1 MSRSGL
7 RAHRHRSFGRAAW
20 LSAAAVL
27 VCAFAHADEGM
38 ALDDRVDFDSVGA
51 LIGSQRDAIQR
62 LREVQERCFSETHAG
77 RLQVARLRATAAL
90 LEWIDADEFERLPQ
104 DEQRRFRYLEPYL
117 GPGDPELQSDEEA
130 LAAAQ
135 RALTR
140 YRTLA
145 EQLGPV
151 AWLDFG
157 IRADI
162 GIPTHARGERTHAEL
177 HRNSMEVRSAAR
189 RVWFWESARFR
200 AALEDGNSD
209 EARDASRMIVAAY
222 RWVASAPFF
231 AMNSFAGS
239 LVSSLCD
246 DVRWGLE
253 QGLIDHGL
261 AEELALLLSQV
272 ERWRTPY
279 ECITAVE
286 QARSLLG
293 HSEQLQELRA
303 QRADPA
309 EVDLDAR
316 LAHLRDFFM
325 LESQMLEAFGRADDG
340 SHDLIGIRANFA
352 AAQASLIE
360 RWPNVDGLFQATLS
374 DAIRNLHMWNAV
386 AVRPH
391 LLVTRTMLAIE
402 LYRAAEGAYPETLE
416 ALVPRY
422 LDEVP
427 IDPFGGP
434 DSVLGYRVLED
445 GHDLPVGTGYALWTI
460 GPAPAPGAGEHDF
473 AAINPQVSGLK
484 AMDAWLIR
492 NESPAGAWLL
502 NHKVE
507 QGKVSGDE

>member
-1 MSRSGL
+1 MDRSGL
-7 RAHRHRSFGRAAW
+7 RGHRHRSLGRAAW
-20 LSAAAVL
+20 LPAVVL

-38 ALDDRVDFDSVGA
+38 APDDRVDFDSVGA
-51 LIGSQRDAIQR
+51 LIGSQRDAIQQ
-62 LREVQERCFSETHAG
+62 LREVHDRCFSETPAG
-77 RLQVARLRATAAL
+77 RLQVSRLQAMAAL
-90 LEWIDADEFERLPQ
+90 LEWIDAEEYERLPR

-117 GPGDPELQSDEEA
+117 RPGDPELQSDEA
-130 LAAAQ
+130 ARAAAQ

-140 YRTLA
+140 YRSLA
-145 EQLGPV
+145 EQLGAV
-151 AWLDFG
+151 AWPDFG

-162 GIPTHARGERTHAEL
+162 GIPTHARGELTRAEL
-177 HRNSMEVRSAAR
+177 HRNLMKLRTSVI
-189 RVWFWESARFR
+189 RVLFWESARFR

-222 RWVASAPFF
+222 RWMASAPFF
-231 AMNSFAGS
+231 MGNSFAGF
-239 LVSSLCD
+239 LVSSLCA

-261 AEELALLLSQV
+261 AEELALLLAQV

-309 EVDLDAR
+309 EDDLDAR
-316 LAHLRDFFM
+316 LAHLRDSFL
-325 LESQMLEAFGRADDG
+325 LESDMLEAFRRADDG

-360 RWPNVDGLFQATLS
+360 RWRDVDDSLQAILS
-374 DAIRNLHMWNAV
+374 DGIENLYMWNAV

-402 LYRAAEGAYPETLE
+402 LYRAAEGAYPESLE

-422 LDEVP
+422 LDKVP

-434 DSVLGYRVLED
+434 DSVLGYRVLGD
-445 GHDLPVGTGYALWTI
+445 DHTLPVGTGYALWTI
-460 GPAPAPGAGEHDF
+460 GPNPTTGTGEQGF

-484 AMDAWLIR
+484 AIGAWLTR
-492 NESPAGAWLL
+492 NESPTGAWLL

-507 QGKVSGDE
+507 HAVAETD